1 MLTIIKGG
9 FMPNLNC
16 NGCSGTFTDGRDG
29 QVYGTAEMSEEEYE
43 TLLENLKGKY
53 TELSNTVKDIA
64 DTFDEIFQIIDS
76 EDKNETDKP

>member
-1 MLTIIKGG
+1 MKGG
-9 FMPNLNC
+9 FMPNSDC
-16 NGCSGTFTDGRDG
+16 NGCSETFTDGRDGQDG